1 MKIIVHLVE
10 FVLTFL
16 TIQMISLKIKLILLF
31 DHFLIDKTGS
41 VELLEIYFNLILK
54 HQRQDFYR

>member
-16 TIQMISLKIKLILLF
+16 TIQMILLKIKLILLF
-31 DHFLIDKTGS
+31 DHFLIDKTVS

-54 HQRQDFYR
+54 HQRLDFYR

>member
-10 FVLTFL
+10 FVPTFL

>member
-16 TIQMISLKIKLILLF
+16 TIQMILLKIKLIQLF
-31 DHFLIDKTGS
+31 DHFLIDKTVS

-54 HQRQDFYR
+54 HQRLDFYR

>member
-16 TIQMISLKIKLILLF
+16 TIQMILLKIKLIQLF
-31 DHFLIDKTGS
+31 DHFLIDKTES

-54 HQRQDFYR
+54 HQRLDFYR

>member
-16 TIQMISLKIKLILLF
+16 TIQMILLKIKLIQLF
-31 DHFLIDKTGS
+31 DHFLIDKTES

-54 HQRQDFYR
+54 HQRLDF